1 MRLTAANQITLL
13 RIILI
18 IPFVLYLV
26 EANRSSSALYY
37 RYIALAIFIVMA
49 LSDALD
55 GYLARTKNQATRL
68 GAFLD
73 PMADK
78 LLIISACILLASQ
91 RFAVPGFQ
99 LPLEVVLL
107 ILSKDILVCL
117 GFVTVYFLTGQARI
131 STLWAGKLATFMQ
144 LVMVASILI
153 GPEMTLF
160 MPLWANCVR
169 ITWWSAAIL
178 AILAAT
184 VYIVS
189 GLRYI
194 GQFEQKN
201 RYNSTRTQQQ
211 DKNDLI

>member
-1 MRLTAANQITLL
+1 MWLTAANQITLL

-18 IPFVLYLV
+18 IPFILFMVD
-26 EANRSSSALYY
+26 ANSSSLAGYY

-55 GYLARTKNQATRL
+55 GYLARAKNQATRL

-99 LPLEVVLL
+99 LPLEVVIL
-107 ILSKDILVCL
+107 IFSKDILVCL
-117 GFVTVYFLTGQARI
+117 GFVTVYFMTGQARI
-131 STLWAGKLATFMQ
+131 STVWAGKLATFMQ

-153 GPEMTLF
+153 GPEMTRWV
-160 MPLWANCVR
+160 PLWAVWVR
-169 ITWWSAAIL
+169 IIWWTAAIS
-178 AILAAT
+178 AIVAVT
-184 VYIVS
+184 VYIID

-194 GQFEQKN
+194 SRFEQQ
-201 RYNSTRTQQQ
+201 TRQ
-211 DKNDLI
+211 DNTRIK

>member
-13 RIILI
+13 RIVLI
-18 IPFVLYLV
+18 IPFILFMVD
-26 EANRSSSALYY
+26 ANRSSPVVHY

-55 GYLARTKNQATRL
+55 GYLARSKNQATRL

-99 LPLEVVLL
+99 LPLEVVIL

-117 GFVTVYFLTGQARI
+117 GFITVYFLTGQARI
-131 STLWAGKLATFMQ
+131 STVWAGKLATFMQ

-153 GPEMTLF
+153 GPEMTRL
-160 MPLWANCVR
+160 MPLWADWVR
-169 ITWWSAAIL
+169 IIWWSAAIL
-178 AILAAT
+178 AMLAAAVYILA
-184 VYIVS
+184 

-194 GQFEQKN
+194 NQFEQKSRQDN
-201 RYNSTRTQQQ
+201 TR
-211 DKNDLI
+211 IR